1 MRILTR
7 GDDKVHLRWEVI
19 EQKGE
24 GLVYRFGVNQM
35 VVVKDEDEALWGGG
49 DVVEEHG
56 QQ

>member
-1 MRILTR
+1 M
-7 GDDKVHLRWEVI
+7 I